1 MYGCRLNAERSV
13 LIESVSDVG
22 PEETEVV
29 NAVNELN
36 DVYHGTAIKK
46 KMWMNRIIYIV
57 SRIRSENSFCIA
69 FDIFNKINIYF
80 MSKKSNFLLCDALFY
95 FGSNPSVCPLNMYF
109 TGKDMT

>member
-36 DVYHGTAIKK
+36 DVYHDTAIKK
-46 KMWMNRIIYIV
+46 KKWMNRIIYIV

-69 FDIFNKINIYF
+69 FDIIFNRINIYLR
-80 MSKKSNFLLCDALFY
+80 SKKLSENREIL
-95 FGSNPSVCPLNMYF
+95 
-109 TGKDMT
+109 T